1 MAGRLFDHDAVY
13 GQTEFFHYDEATGN
27 FAIETRQDVEP
38 ILDNNKRQQN
48 DGDGFTPSRDMRK
61 VGTIPLVVLQLWK
74 DTEGLDWMNKNHAKA
89 IRAKLNDS
97 DWRWLRTAPGCG

>member
-1 MAGRLFDHDAVY
+1 MSGRFFDHDSVY
-13 GQTEFFHYDEATGN
+13 GQTEFFHFDESTGD

-38 ILDNNKRQQN
+38 ILDENKRRQN
-48 DGDGFTPSRDMRK
+48 AGDGFTPSRDMRH
-61 VGTIPLVVLQLWK
+61 VATIPNVVLQLWK
-74 DTEGLDWMNKNHAKA
+74 DQYGLDFMNRDHWKD